1 MLGVPLYPVATIP
14 FFLELISCQ
23 QRSSIFIVCISAA
36 KYTHTH
42 TPLGQTFFNRCTH
55 SSGVLLYIVR
65 KTLKK
70 KAKMVSQICYRHE
83 ITLFFFVV
91 HTKENELL
99 FTLVFLSFL
108 HMFTLRRVVYVA
120 TLLLQCF
127 CSFLSLVLIYL
138 ICCRF
143 ALSLAHQLQT
153 DPAGVPPPV
162 HTSFKGTV
170 GNDMRRWK

>member
-70 KAKMVSQICYRHE
+70 KPKWFHRFVIAMKSHYSFLLFTPKRTSCCLL
-83 ITLFFFVV
+83 LFFF
-91 HTKENELL
+91 L
-99 FTLVFLSFL
+99 FYTCSHFDVWFMSPHYYFNVF
-108 HMFTLRRVVYVA
+108 
-120 TLLLQCF
+120 
-127 CSFLSLVLIYL
+127 VL
-138 ICCRF
+138 F
-143 ALSLAHQLQT
+143 
-153 DPAGVPPPV
+153 
-162 HTSFKGTV
+162 
-170 GNDMRRWK
+170 